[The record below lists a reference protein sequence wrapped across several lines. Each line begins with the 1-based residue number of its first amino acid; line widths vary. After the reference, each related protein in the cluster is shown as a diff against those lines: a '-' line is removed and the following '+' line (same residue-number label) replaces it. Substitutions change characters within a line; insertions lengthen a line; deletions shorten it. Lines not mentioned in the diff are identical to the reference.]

1 MKTMLPALI
10 VGVALL
16 GCAQEAAAPAARPA
30 PAPASAR
37 PSSAATQAPAAPTA
51 APAPKPDNEKTVV
64 DVALGSPDHTT
75 LVAALKAAELVVTLN
90 SPGGVYTVFA
100 PTNAAF
106 EKLPPGTVEN
116 LLKPEQKLALKGVL
130 QHHAT
135 VPIYK
140 LTDLKDGQVLSMA
153 DGKKVTVH
161 VAADG
166 KVNVD
171 GANVLASVPALNGIV
186 HVVDAVIVPPAQ

>member
-1 MKTMLPALI
+1 M
-10 VGVALL
+10 
-16 GCAQEAAAPAARPA
+16 
-30 PAPASAR
+30 
-37 PSSAATQAPAAPTA
+37 
-51 APAPKPDNEKTVV
+51 
-64 DVALGSPDHTT
+64 
-75 LVAALKAAELVVTLN
+75 
-90 SPGGVYTVFA
+90 
-100 PTNAAF
+100 
-106 EKLPPGTVEN
+106 
-116 LLKPEQKLALKGVL
+116 L

-140 LTDLKDGQVLSMA
+140 LADLEDGQVLAMA

-166 KVNVD
+166 KVNVE